1 MVTLRCRFVMKC
13 STVSRRRIAPAA
25 LALALVAGASAVG
38 IADGA
43 VVSAADTTSRPAPTW
58 SPMEAVPVGLRG
70 AQSGPLAD
78 EPLAALARFALDTQL
93 QVERSGDTAAAARFG
108 HLRDAVAAQVA
119 QRLELESLTLQD
131 AWSAADTTHQLALLA
146 ALTQLGTPYH
156 RYAETPEEGFD
167 CSGLTSWAW
176 EQAGVVLP
184 RSSWQQ
190 IRDAGHETPTTAQAG
205 DLVYYP
211 GHVMMWLGVDR
222 AVVHAR
228 QTGDPVMVD
237 VFAERRA
244 GHVQFGSPT
253 A

>member
-1 MVTLRCRFVMKC
+1 MKF
-13 STVSRRRIAPAA
+13 STPFRRRFAPAT
-25 LALALVAGASAVG
+25 LALALVAGASAAGVVTSVV
-38 IADGA
+38 DGS
-43 VVSAADTTSRPAPTW
+43 VVSAADASTRPAPTW
-58 SPMEAVPVGLRG
+58 SPMESVPVGLRG

-119 QRLELESLTLQD
+119 QRLVLDPLVVQA
-131 AWSAADTTHQLALLA
+131 AWSDADTTHQLALLA

-156 RYAETPEEGFD
+156 RYAESPDEGFD
-167 CSGLTSWAW
+167 CSGLTGWAW
-176 EQAGVVLP
+176 AQAGVALP

-190 IRDAGHETPTTAQAG
+190 IRAAADETSATAQAG

-237 VFAERRA
+237 LFAERRV

>member
-1 MVTLRCRFVMKC
+1 MKTSSAPRRRFV
-13 STVSRRRIAPAA
+13 PAG
-25 LALALVAGASAVG
+25 LALALLAGAAAG
-38 IADGA
+38 GA
-43 VVSAADTTSRPAPTW
+43 MAAGTASAADAPSRPAPTW

-108 HLRDAVAAQVA
+108 HLRDAVAAQIG
-119 QRLELESLTLQD
+119 QRLMLDPLAVQVAWES
-131 AWSAADTTHQLALLA
+131 ADTTHQLALLA

-156 RYAETPEEGFD
+156 RYAESPDEGFD
-167 CSGLTSWAW
+167 CSGLTGWAW
-176 EQAGVVLP
+176 AQAGVSIP
-184 RSSWQQ
+184 RSSWEQ
-190 IRDAGHETPTTAQAG
+190 IRAAGDRTSGSAQAG

-211 GHVMMWLGVDR
+211 GHIMMWLGVGR

-237 VFAERRA
+237 LFAERR
-244 GHVQFGSPT
+244 VDNVLYGSPSV
-253 A
+253 